1 MINICPPK
9 ELSSPVRVERLLA
22 QNQKPVVQGDPL
34 ILVSGMD
41 GEFATILAQMDGTVF
56 FPSTVFEG
64 AQISHGETI
73 IFMTAE
79 DPEAETQPSRPEPQR
94 QPPVQ
99 EARTPRQAAQAA
111 SSATATAS
119 AEKPV
124 IAMGG
129 FGPIIAVAALCL
141 FLALAINALFRVA
154 WPDLSVEELILF
166 SAASVGISTGIIAL
180 TIKKMRKPASTGQ
193 VFSLLT
199 AATFGFGLGLIP
211 DDEIRFTTGYQPSD
225 LADLFAAGKP
235 AKTAAAPR
243 PAALAEPT
251 RQAAPQPAV
260 QTTPDTP
267 PVQLHAWQEGL
278 QDEQQYIKYMEGTVA
293 IGAKVVKRDGPFDK
307 VYHLDSGDHG
317 MSRAII
323 SMCDT
328 RNNNKWTE
336 IVAISNGRY
345 ETIRRYDDRCAG
357 PCLGCTDS
365 DVILL
370 DIFGTD
376 SRGRPKINREFA
388 NAAGINRRQNH
399 RGIQSPY
406 CAFDWRRCN

>member
-129 FGPIIAVAALCL
+129 LVPLLQWPLYACFSHWPSMPC
-141 FLALAINALFRVA
+141 FA
-154 WPDLSVEELILF
+154 WP
-166 SAASVGISTGIIAL
+166 
-180 TIKKMRKPASTGQ
+180 
-193 VFSLLT
+193 
-199 AATFGFGLGLIP
+199 GLIFP
-211 DDEIRFTTGYQPSD
+211 W
-225 LADLFAAGKP
+225 K
-235 AKTAAAPR
+235 
-243 PAALAEPT
+243 
-251 RQAAPQPAV
+251 
-260 QTTPDTP
+260 
-267 PVQLHAWQEGL
+267 
-278 QDEQQYIKYMEGTVA
+278 
-293 IGAKVVKRDGPFDK
+293 
-307 VYHLDSGDHG
+307 
-317 MSRAII
+317 
-323 SMCDT
+323 
-328 RNNNKWTE
+328 N
-336 IVAISNGRY
+336 
-345 ETIRRYDDRCAG
+345 
-357 PCLGCTDS
+357 
-365 DVILL
+365 
-370 DIFGTD
+370 
-376 SRGRPKINREFA
+376 
-388 NAAGINRRQNH
+388 
-399 RGIQSPY
+399 
-406 CAFDWRRCN
+406 

>member
-1 MINICPPK
+1 MINIAPPK
-9 ELSSPVRVERLLA
+9 ELPSPVRVERLLA
-22 QNQKPVVQGDPL
+22 QNRKPVVEGDPL

-73 IFMTAE
+73 IFMTPE
-79 DPEAETQPSRPEPQR
+79 DSEAESQPCRPEP

-99 EARTPRQAAQAA
+99 EARITRQAA
-111 SSATATAS
+111 SSATAKTS
-119 AEKPV
+119 PEESV

-129 FGPIIAVAALCL
+129 FLLIIAVAALCL
-141 FLALAINALFRVA
+141 FLTLAINALFRVA
-154 WPDLSVEELILF
+154 WPDLSLEELLLF
-166 SAASVGISTGIIAL
+166 SAASVGISAGITAL
-180 TIKKMRKPASTGQ
+180 SIKKMRKPATTGQ

-211 DDEIRFTTGYQPSD
+211 DDDIRFTTGYQPSD
-225 LADLFAAGKP
+225 LAGFFTAGNP

-243 PAALAEPT
+243 STAIAEPA
-251 RQAAPQPAV
+251 RQAAPQRAV

-267 PVQLHAWQEGL
+267 PVQLHAWREGL
-278 QDEQQYIKYMEGTVA
+278 QDEQQYIKYMENTVA
-293 IGAKVVKRDGPFDK
+293 IGAEVVKRDGPFDK

-317 MSRAII
+317 MSLAII

-328 RNNNKWTE
+328 RHNNKWTE
-336 IVAISNGRY
+336 IVAISNGHY
-345 ETIRRYDDRCAG
+345 ETIRRYDDRCAL

-376 SRGRPKINREFA
+376 SGGRPKINREFA
-388 NAAGINRRQNH
+388 NAGGINRRQNH